1 MAGNRRKTWLEV
13 ALNGGWGQSLQPLL
27 PIAVDNIIA
36 EGIAC
41 VRAGAAIVH
50 FHAYDAVGQP
60 SDDPGI
66 YAAVIEGI
74 RSEVDAIVYPTIAFG
89 GDDRHA
95 FVADLARKGLLEWA
109 VLDPG
114 SVNISRFVDIAA
126 GETGSIYSND
136 EAGMRQGL
144 RLAREFGFRPSYAC
158 YEPGFIR
165 LGAALHAAFA
175 DVPRPIYRLMF
186 SDGLTFGFPP
196 RRYALEA
203 YRALL
208 AEEAPDAAVM
218 IAGLDV
224 DLTDLINDAVE
235 AGFHLRV
242 GLEDA
247 PLGSRRGN
255 LELVEQAV
263 AKLGEAPALA
273 ADIRD
278 ALSNG

>member
-1 MAGNRRKTWLEV
+1 MSRHRSKTWVEV
-13 ALNGGWGQSLQPLL
+13 ALNGGWGRALQPLI
-27 PIAVDNIIA
+27 PIEIDRIIA

-41 VRAGAAIVH
+41 ARAGAAIVH
-50 FHAYDAVGQP
+50 FHAYDAAGRP

-66 YAAVIEGI
+66 YAAIIDGI
-74 RSEVDAIVYPTIAFG
+74 RSDVDAIVYPTIAFG

-95 FVADLARKGLLEWA
+95 FVAELARRGLLEWA

-126 GETGSIYSND
+126 GRSGSIYSND
-136 EAGMRQGL
+136 EGGMRRGF
-144 RLAREFGFRPSYAC
+144 RLAQEFGFHPSYAC

-165 LGAALHAAFA
+165 LGAALHAAFQG
-175 DVPRPIYRLMF
+175 VPQPIYRLMF
-186 SDGLTFGFPP
+186 SEGLSFGFPP

-208 AEEAPDAAVM
+208 KEEAPDAPVM

-224 DLTDLINDAVE
+224 DLHGLVDDAVGM
-235 AGFHLRV
+235 GFQVRI

-247 PLGSRRGN
+247 PLGSAIGN

-263 AKLGEAPALA
+263 TRLGQAPASA
-273 ADIRD
+273 ADIRN
-278 ALSNG
+278 ALSNT